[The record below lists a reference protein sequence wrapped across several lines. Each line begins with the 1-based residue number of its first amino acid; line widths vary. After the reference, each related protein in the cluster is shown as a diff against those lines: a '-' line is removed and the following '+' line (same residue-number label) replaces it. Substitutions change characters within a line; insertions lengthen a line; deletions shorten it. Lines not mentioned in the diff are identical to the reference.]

1 MINPI
6 INTMQAIKVKNILL
20 DKNHESKTNDLVTEI
35 ERDEIE
41 RIYEM
46 PLF

>member
-6 INTMQAIKVKNILL
+6 INTMQAIKVNAILL
-20 DKNHESKTNDLVTEI
+20 DKNHESKANDLVTEI